1 MKLGKTIPELL
12 EASSLYKKIYSKGF
26 EEGKQKKQITFGF
39 IDKDTIVVAWDIGD
53 IKERGS
59 AIGIEVSTTEAREIL
74 DDILRNHDANY
85 GINWDTIDM
94 AIQEYRS

>member
-1 MKLGKTIPELL
+1 MKLGKTNPELL
-12 EASSLYKKIYSKGF
+12 EASSLYKKIYNKGF

-74 DDILRNHDANY
+74 DDILSNHDANY

-94 AIQEYRS
+94 AIQDYRS

>member
-1 MKLGKTIPELL
+1 MKLGKTNPELL

-26 EEGKQKKQITFGF
+26 EEGKRKNQITFGF
-39 IDKDTIVVAWDIGD
+39 VDKDTIVVAWDIGD

-85 GINWDTIDM
+85 GINWNTIDM

>member
-1 MKLGKTIPELL
+1 MKLGKTNPELL
-12 EASSLYKKIYSKGF
+12 EASSLYKKIYNKGF

-53 IKERGS
+53 IKERGT

-74 DDILRNHDANY
+74 DDILRNHDANE
-85 GINWDTIDM
+85 GINWNVVDM
-94 AIQEYRS
+94 AIQDYRS

>member
-1 MKLGKTIPELL
+1 MRRNLKFAID
-12 EASSLYKKIYSKGF
+12 
-26 EEGKQKKQITFGF
+26 QIGA
-39 IDKDTIVVAWDIGD
+39 IAWDIGD

-85 GINWDTIDM
+85 GINWNTIDM

>member
-1 MKLGKTIPELL
+1 MKLGKTNPELL

-26 EEGKQKKQITFGF
+26 EEGKRKKQITFGF
-39 IDKDTIVVAWDIGD
+39 VDKDTIVVAWDIGD

-74 DDILRNHDANY
+74 DDILRNHDAND
-85 GINWDTIDM
+85 GINWTVVHM
-94 AIQEYRS
+94 AIQDYRS

>member
-1 MKLGKTIPELL
+1 MKLGKTNPELL
-12 EASSLYKKIYSKGF
+12 EASSLYKKIYNNGF
-26 EEGKQKKQITFGF
+26 EEGKQKKQITIGF
-39 IDKDTIVVAWDIGD
+39 IEKDTIVVAWDIGD

-85 GINWDTIDM
+85 GINWNTIDM